1 MTSSGLLTPDDELE
15 EHVREVMDLPK
26 KMETPEDEMQEPE
39 EEDTASMDEDANAT
53 AEDEMATEDMTSEED
68 AANADTELQKLED
81 EMNALEASELEDIA
95 SDLYQFE
102 ESEMSLIF
110 RAPVDNETR
119 KKISEALKEYWR
131 TRGKKQPD
139 DLSRAGKLASSRS
152 KSATQSIKDAQSRYD
167 ANIKPMKD
175 QIAGLK
181 SLMKDPT
188 KKKQAKAMMK
198 DIKNKIAAMRT
209 EKNTSVKALREI
221 KAKAVMDSKS
231 VKAEMKTRKAAI
243 DGVIKKVRDDV
254 SAKNATRS
262 QSIVSLADQIRGN
275 NATAKTLYEQ
285 AKGMT
290 Q

>member
-1 MTSSGLLTPDDELE
+1 MTSSGLITPDEELE

-26 KMETPEDEMQEPE
+26 KMEVPEEEMMEPE
-39 EEDTASMDEDANAT
+39 EEDTTDMEEDANAT
-53 AEDEMATEDMTSEED
+53 AEDEMATQDMTPEED
-68 AANADTELQKLED
+68 AANADVELQKLED

-95 SDLYQFE
+95 SELYQFE

-110 RAPVDNETR
+110 RAPVSDETR
-119 KKISEALKEYWR
+119 KKISQALQEYWK
-131 TRGKKQPD
+131 THGKKQPD

-175 QIAGLK
+175 QIASLK
-181 SLMKDPT
+181 NLMKDPS
-188 KKKQAKAMMK
+188 KKKQAKIMMK
-198 DIKNKIAAMRT
+198 DLKNQIAAMRT
-209 EKNTSVKALREI
+209 ERNTSVKALREI

-231 VKAEMKTRKAAI
+231 VKAEMKARKAAI
-243 DGVIKKVRDDV
+243 EGVIKKVRDDV

-262 QSIVSLADQIRGN
+262 QSIMSLADQIRGN

-285 AKGMT
+285 AKEMT